1 MATTNQ
7 VAKAKQNFASFVKQP
22 AVVGNL
28 TQTLGSVA
36 KSKEFLASIS
46 SAVGTNPSLQECDF
60 GTIVSSALIG
70 NALKLS
76 PSPQLGYFYLVPF
89 KDTNNNR
96 KTATFQL
103 GYKGYLQL
111 AIRSGQYEVI
121 NVGTVKEGELISW
134 NPFTETLEI
143 EPIDDEDIRD
153 NTPTSGY
160 FATFK
165 LINGF
170 KKTIYWKKSKM
181 ESHAQKYSKGYAAKK
196 GYTFWEKDFDS
207 MAQKTMLR
215 QLLSKWGIMSI
226 EMQTAFE
233 KDETYEDK
241 DGNNVHFDNVVENV
255 EIVEQPQPTE
265 HVDPFA

>member
-1 MATTNQ
+1 MANNQ
-7 VAKAKQNFASFVKQP
+7 VAVKKQNFASFVKQP
-22 AVVGNL
+22 QVVGNL
-28 TQTLGSVA
+28 AQTLGSVA
-36 KSKEFLASIS
+36 KSKEFLASVT
-46 SAVGTNPSLQECDF
+46 SAVSTNPDLQKCDF

-89 KDTNNNR
+89 NDRKNNR
-96 KTATFQL
+96 TTATFQL

-121 NVGTVKEGELISW
+121 NVGTIKEGELVSW
-134 NPFTETLEI
+134 NPFTETLDI

-181 ESHAQKYSKGYAAKK
+181 ESHANKYSKGYAAKK

-215 QLLSKWGIMSI
+215 QLLSKWGIMSV

-233 KDETYEDK
+233 KDETYEDNE
-241 DGNNVHFDNVVENV
+241 GNNVHFDNVVEDAEV
-255 EIVEQPQPTE
+255 VEQVQDQNKT
-265 HVDPFA
+265 DAPF